1 MGFSLT
7 GAHVIFFVA
16 AVIVAGAV
24 SGVFIAITMDVSSSL
39 SERGDRLQE
48 QLDTD
53 FEIINDPNNIPSS
66 GGYYIFYLKNI
77 GKRRLETSNVTFQLF
92 VDGEIIPIEN
102 YSFEDSSLPASNVTE
117 IYIATSEISSG
128 DRILR
133 VVGPIAIEDEF
144 AFKIWNGINMPETKS
159 LVLERKGEKDGLAER
174 FGLEIP
180 NGSLIFIEGKEGT
193 GKSIFW

>member
-144 AFKIWNGINMPETKS
+144 AFKI
-159 LVLERKGEKDGLAER
+159 
-174 FGLEIP
+174 
-180 NGSLIFIEGKEGT
+180 
-193 GKSIFW
+193 

>member
-77 GKRRLETSNVTFQLF
+77 GKRRLETSNETFQLF

-117 IYIATSEISSG
+117 IYVATSEISSG

-144 AFKIWNGINMPETKS
+144 AFKI
-159 LVLERKGEKDGLAER
+159 
-174 FGLEIP
+174 
-180 NGSLIFIEGKEGT
+180 
-193 GKSIFW
+193 